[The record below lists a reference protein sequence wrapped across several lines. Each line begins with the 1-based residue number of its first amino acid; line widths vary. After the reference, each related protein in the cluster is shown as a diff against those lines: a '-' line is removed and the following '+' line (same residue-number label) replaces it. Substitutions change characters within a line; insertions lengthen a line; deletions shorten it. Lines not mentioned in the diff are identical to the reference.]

1 LRSLLIGAAV
11 FIAMAIEAARASRN
25 ERTQRARGG
34 IEPPN
39 DVYKMM
45 RAVYP
50 AAFCAMVAEGMWR
63 GAPARAWFIG
73 GALLFVAAKS
83 LKWWAITALGDFWTF
98 RVIVVPG
105 ARLVR
110 TGPYRV
116 LRHPN
121 YVAVAGELIA
131 VALMTGALV
140 SGPIATIAFGVLM
153 LKRIAVEE
161 RAIEQI
167 SNM

>member
-1 LRSLLIGAAV
+1 MRPDSSTLSRVMGYASRFA
-11 FIAMAIEAARASRN
+11 EARASRN

-98 RVIVVPG
+98 R
-105 ARLVR
+105 
-110 TGPYRV
+110 
-116 LRHPN
+116 
-121 YVAVAGELIA
+121 
-131 VALMTGALV
+131 
-140 SGPIATIAFGVLM
+140 
-153 LKRIAVEE
+153 
-161 RAIEQI
+161 
-167 SNM
+167 

>member
-1 LRSLLIGAAV
+1 MRSLLIGAAV

-161 RAIEQI
+161 RAIAQI

>member
-1 LRSLLIGAAV
+1 MRSLLIGAAV

-50 AAFCAMVAEGMWR
+50 AAFCAIVAEGMWR
-63 GAPARAWFIG
+63 GAPARTWFIG
-73 GALLFVAAKS
+73 GALLFVAAKL

-161 RAIEQI
+161 RAIAQI

>member
-161 RAIEQI
+161 RAIAQI

>member
-1 LRSLLIGAAV
+1 MRSLLIGAAV